1 MTLRHV
7 KSIFAILAFVLLG
20 VPVQVRAQSA
30 YIPTPGSAFAP
41 PAATIHYPRDHAY
54 HTRNLLLRLHV
65 EWPAKSFQGVVTHT
79 IVPLRA
85 TVKELEFD
93 AGKPL
98 EIQEC
103 RINTTRVP
111 FRRDGDHLILS
122 APVPLRRGV
131 EYRVSIVYRKAPNVQ
146 GARTMMGESSFHW
159 ITPDPFQPERK
170 PGFWTQGETESNHD
184 WVPLYDY
191 PNDKATSE
199 VYVEAPSDWVIIGNG
214 SLVSVQDK
222 RASHTRVW
230 HWRMTQP
237 HSSYLLSLA
246 GGEMD
251 LRRDRWGGVE
261 LYYAVPKGEG
271 KYIPASFGNTRDML
285 QFFSDRLGVRYPWP
299 KYAQTAVFD
308 FGGGM
313 ENVSA
318 TTLTEGALVEA
329 RSGTWPMS
337 WLNSHELAHQWFG
350 DLVTC
355 RSWADIWLNEGF
367 ATFMEQLYIEHLR
380 GEDAYDRD
388 RAGALASYLAE
399 ARSYRRPIVT
409 DLYSDPNRMFDRHT
423 YQKGSLVL
431 HMLRRQMGDADF
443 FYGLGYY
450 LRRHAYGV
458 ADTHDLISAIADAT
472 GRDENAFFDQWVYRP
487 GHPVIGYDWSYD
499 ATNHR
504 INLDVRQLQDTSDG
518 TPIYTI
524 DMPVG
529 VISAGRC
536 TTFTVHLAQAL
547 DHFTLPFEA
556 QPDAVLLDPGHDILM
571 ERAAV
576 TRSAAEQWAILSA
589 APCSLDRE
597 AAAKALLDDNASQD
611 QVSRVMTLV
620 AADRSPALIAAVLST
635 AGALHREDLRPI
647 FRRLLAHPDYE
658 VRAAAARAMAG
669 LSKQE
674 TDEAMLRSLTGER
687 EMFPVVQAAVFALSL
702 WDPEGN
708 VDVFGRVLDTPSR
721 HDVLALAAEE
731 ALAHCK
737 SPAACKL
744 VIAATAPGKSRAVRR
759 SAAEILGRAFIGIPE
774 GTQALLK
781 LASDADP
788 QIRSQ
793 AFNSLVDR
801 RDRSAIPALRSLA
814 KEASDPAVR
823 EAAKNAADRLQD

>member
-1 MTLRHV
+1 MNLGR
-7 KSIFAILAFVLLG
+7 IPAIRAAFYLGFAWM
-20 VPVQVRAQSA
+20 PVFAGAQTV
-30 YIPTPGSAFAP
+30 YVPTPGSPFAP
-41 PAATIHYPRDHAY
+41 PAATVHYPRDHAY

-65 EWPAKSFQGVVTHT
+65 FWPARTFAGVVVHT
-79 IVPLRA
+79 VTPLRHEVR
-85 TVKELEFD
+85 TLEFD

-103 RINTTRVP
+103 RINTARVP
-111 FRRDGDHLILS
+111 FRRDGDRLILT
-122 APVPLRRGV
+122 APTPLRRGV
-131 EYRVSIVYRKAPNVQ
+131 EYRVSITYRRDPKAP
-146 GARTMMGESSFHW
+146 ASRTMMGDSSFHW

-199 VYVEAPSDWVIIGNG
+199 EYVEAPAGWVVIGNG

-222 RASHTRVW
+222 PRSHTRVW

-237 HSSYLLSLA
+237 HSTYLLSLA

-251 LRRDRWGGVE
+251 LRRDRWGNVDLFYG
-261 LYYAVPKGEG
+261 VPKGEG
-271 KYIPASFGNTRDML
+271 RYIPASFGNTRDML

-318 TTLTEGALVEA
+318 TTLTEGALVEP

-355 RSWADIWLNEGF
+355 KSWADIWLNEGF

-423 YQKGSLVL
+423 YQKGALVL
-431 HMLRRQMGDADF
+431 HMLRRELGDADF
-443 FYGLGYY
+443 FYSLGYY

-458 ADTHDLISAIADAT
+458 VDTHDLISSIAEAT
-472 GRDENAFFDQWVYRP
+472 GRNEIAFFDQWVYRP
-487 GHPVIGYDWSYD
+487 GHPVIGYDWSYNP
-499 ATNHR
+499 AGRT
-504 INLDVRQLQDTSDG
+504 INLNVRQLQDTSDG
-518 TPIYTI
+518 TPIFNLE
-524 DMPVG
+524 MPVG
-529 VISAGRC
+529 VLAGDRC
-536 TTFTVHLAQAL
+536 TILTVNLAHVT
-547 DHFTLPFEA
+547 DHFELPYPV

-571 ERAAV
+571 DRGGV
-576 TRSAAEQWAILSA
+576 TRTPAEQWAILRA

-597 AAAKALLDDNASQD
+597 AAAKALLDGNPPPD
-611 QVSRVMTLV
+611 QVQRVMGLV
-620 AADRSPALIAAVLST
+620 ATDRSPALIAAVLPE
-635 AGALHREDLRPI
+635 AGGLHREDLRPI
-647 FRRLLAHPDYE
+647 FRQLLAHRDYE
-658 VRAAAARAMAG
+658 VRAAAVRALAG
-669 LSKQE
+669 LPRQE
-674 TDEAMLRSLTGER
+674 ADEAALRALTGDR

-708 VDVFGRVLDTPSR
+708 TDVFGRVLDTPSR

-737 SPAACKL
+737 SAAACRL
-744 VIAATAPGKSRAVRR
+744 VVAAADKGRSRAVRR
-759 SAAEILGRAFIGIPE
+759 NAAEILGRAFIGVPE
-774 GTQALLK
+774 ATSALLK

-788 QIRSQ
+788 QVRSE
-793 AFNSLVDR
+793 AFSSLVDR
-801 RDRSAIPALRSLA
+801 RDRSAIPALRALEQTA
-814 KEASDPAVR
+814 ADPAVR
-823 EAAKNAADRLQD
+823 AAAKDAADKLQD